1 MIVIYSKPN
10 CSNCIKLK
18 HLLKDEITLVK
29 TLGVDFTSEWFR
41 SKFDPLLIK
50 SYPVI
55 YYNDLFYS
63 YLSFMMVYQ
72 KPLIGSGDLILN

>member
-10 CSNCIKLK
+10 SSNSIKLK
-18 HLLKDEITLVK
+18 HFLKDEITLVK

-41 SKFDPLLIK
+41 TKFHPLLIK

-55 YYNDLFYS
+55 YYNNLFYS
-63 YLSFMMVYQ
+63 YISFMLVYNE
-72 KPLIGSGDLILN
+72 GLILIKS

>member
-1 MIVIYSKPN
+1 MIIIYSKPN

-18 HLLKDEITLVK
+18 NLLKDEITLVK

-41 SKFDPLLIK
+41 SKFEPLLIK

-55 YYNDLFYS
+55 YYENLFYS
-63 YLSFMMVYQ
+63 YLLFMKVY
-72 KPLIGSGDLILN
+72 KTPLLGSGDLIKS